1 MVDMI
6 MDFAGDD
13 QPEGS
18 NILDGP
24 KRLMHKL
31 KQLLSTKEKK
41 EKERRQQPF
50 PPPSFLSV
58 CSRITTN
65 ASECRDEAAQAAAEA
80 EARRKR
86 DSKKKQKEKER
97 RQQPFPPRV

>member
-1 MVDMI
+1 MVNMI

-41 EKERRQQPF
+41 EKEQVRSGQVYY
-50 PPPSFLSV
+50 SAKV
-58 CSRITTN
+58 
-65 ASECRDEAAQAAAEA
+65 
-80 EARRKR
+80 
-86 DSKKKQKEKER
+86 
-97 RQQPFPPRV
+97 